1 MLLTV
6 VTSVSSRSKKS
17 KKVRDHYHIGV
28 ERGSD
33 IQDDSNF
40 RGAACNSCNLNFQEP
55 KFITVIFHN
64 LRRFDGHILC
74 QRLIESYC
82 AKYGT
87 LREFFHW
94 GFTLY

>member
-33 IQDDSNF
+33 VQDDSNF

-74 QRLIESYC
+74 QRMGSLTI
-82 AKYGT
+82 
-87 LREFFHW
+87 RN
-94 GFTLY
+94 

>member
-6 VTSVSSRSKKS
+6 ATSVSSRSKKI
-17 KKVRDHYHIGV
+17 KKSARPLPYRV

-33 IQDDSNF
+33 IQDDF